1 MLEPGVEPTGTAE
14 TRDASISKRANE
26 ASVYER
32 DQHSH
37 RLSIREAGL
46 HSRGVRNA
54 RILSEGILTGW
65 AINQCNQGP
74 VLSQTLHLEV

>member
-37 RLSIREAGL
+37 THYSTRFGASECLMSIL
-46 HSRGVRNA
+46 RG
-54 RILSEGILTGW
+54 
-65 AINQCNQGP
+65 
-74 VLSQTLHLEV
+74 

>member
-14 TRDASISKRANE
+14 TRDASISKRAKE

-37 RLSIREAGL
+37 IRLST
-46 HSRGVRNA
+46 
-54 RILSEGILTGW
+54 LSTRFGASAVGTVQSSAMMYKSVYRPG
-65 AINQCNQGP
+65 A
-74 VLSQTLHLEV
+74 